1 MTSLLKIIFAGTPEF
16 AATNLNELIH
26 SPHEICAVL
35 TQPDRPAGRGRKLT
49 PSPVKQ
55 LATANNIPVLQ
66 PTSLNKD
73 PTIEGLLR
81 EMQADIMVV
90 VAYGLILPKTILDL
104 PKYGCLNVHASILP
118 RWRGA
123 APIQRAILAGD
134 DETGVTI
141 MQMDEGLDTG
151 RMLLK
156 KITPIENSDSGQSL
170 HDRLASI
177 GATALIECLDQLDV
191 YLDQA
196 LQQDE
201 KSATYAAKISKADGL
216 IDWHNDATDIH
227 NKIRGF
233 NPWPIAYTEYDNKK
247 LRIWEAE
254 VLSGES
260 NQIPGKVITESKQG
274 IDVACGNGVLRI
286 TKLQLPGGKPMIVRE
301 FINAHHLIDV
311 PLG

>member
-1 MTSLLKIIFAGTPEF
+1 MTSSFKIIFAGTPEF
-16 AATNLNELIH
+16 AATNLRELIH

-49 PSPVKQ
+49 ASPVKQ
-55 LATANNIPVLQ
+55 LAAAHNINILQ
-66 PTSLNKD
+66 PTSLKND
-73 PTIEGLLR
+73 TTIEGLLR

-123 APIQRAILAGD
+123 APIQRAIIAGD
-134 DETGVTI
+134 SETGVTI

-156 KITPIENSDSGQSL
+156 KTTQIEPSDTAQSL
-170 HDRLASI
+170 HDRLADI
-177 GATALIECLDQLDV
+177 GAAALVDCLDQLDV
-191 YLDQA
+191 CLDQA

-201 KSATYAAKISKADGL
+201 KFATYATKITKAEGL
-216 IDWHNDATDIH
+216 IDWQQDATDIY
-227 NKIRGF
+227 NKIRAF

-254 VLSGES
+254 PLTEAS
-260 NQIPGKVITESKQG
+260 NQAPGKVIAESKQG
-274 IDVACGNGVLRI
+274 IDVACTKGVLRI
-286 TKLQLPGGKPMIVRE
+286 IKLQLPGGKPLKAQE
-301 FINAHHLIDV
+301 FINAHHLTDT
-311 PLG
+311 LFS